1 MVHFSRPPIGA
12 HGSRMRR
19 PCLRPFGHLRF
30 HGAGG
35 HREVRQGSHVG
46 WVSFQDEV
54 VGAASEAVERRIG
67 LDGVVGEGEPAG
79 VLSEVIR

>member
-1 MVHFSRPPIGA
+1 M
-12 HGSRMRR
+12 
-19 PCLRPFGHLRF
+19 
-30 HGAGG
+30 
-35 HREVRQGSHVG
+35 G